1 MFNFQRLTV
10 YEKSIALSI
19 ELSKTAAKFPYSY
32 KRIQDQLIGAVIS
45 ISLNIAEGSGR
56 FNQKEKTQFY
66 RIAQA
71 SAFELVAIIDICHGL
86 KLLDK
91 NEWMDRVEE
100 TCKMISGLIKSNN
113 GSKSPKN

>member
-10 YEKSIALSI
+10 YEKSIVLSI
-19 ELSKTAAKFPYSY
+19 ELSRVASKFPFIY

-56 FNQKEKTQFY
+56 YNQKEKTQFY

-71 SAFELVAIIDICHGL
+71 SAFELVAIIDICRGL
-86 KLLDK
+86 RLLVKD
-91 NEWMDRVEE
+91 EWICRIEE
-100 TCKMISGLIKSNN
+100 LCKMLSGLIKSNN
-113 GSKSPKN
+113 PSQKT